1 MATIT
6 WSVDFEVCVEG
17 VLCSFWDLSESDQK
31 EILRCI
37 ECDSYSGIFE
47 GTSEE

>member
-17 VLCSFWDLSESDQK
+17 VLCSFWDLTPEDQRKIMTDVLSDN
-31 EILRCI
+31 
-37 ECDSYSGIFE
+37 YSGIFE
-47 GTSEE
+47 GTTE